1 MYREEIEQI
10 KQAMEE
16 YPLCALSSLKSR
28 TSKFKKHWFGAPN

>member
-16 YPLCALSSLKSR
+16 YPFCVLPSQKSR
-28 TSKFKKHWFGAPN
+28 TLKIKKHWFSASD